1 MPKRNNKKIDY
12 SSLSPQ
18 ERYDRALEDAA
29 QQLSYRP
36 LSQQALRDKL
46 TGKGHGGDEADY
58 AVAWLLERGYL
69 SDERLAESAVQSYTR
84 RGYGSLRIRQEL
96 RRKGIGEETA
106 QAVLDDCEPDME
118 VMHKLIDKR
127 LHGDLSDRR
136 EVGKTVA
143 ALQRRG
149 YKWEEIRRALNTY
162 GADIEA
168 DFD

>member
-1 MPKRNNKKIDY
+1 MPKRNIKKIDY
-12 SSLSPQ
+12 SSLSLQ
-18 ERYDRALEDAA
+18 ERYDRALADAA
-29 QQLSYRP
+29 EQLSYRP

-46 TGKGHGGDEADY
+46 TGKGHGEDEADY

-69 SDERLAESAVQSYTR
+69 SDERLAESAARSYTR

-96 RRKGIGEETA
+96 RKKGIEDETA

-127 LHGDLSDRR
+127 LHGDLSDRK
-136 EVGKTVA
+136 EVGKAIV

-149 YKWEEIRRALNTY
+149 YKWEEIRRALNAY

>member
-1 MPKRNNKKIDY
+1 MPKRNIKKVDY
-12 SSLSPQ
+12 SSLSLQ

-29 QQLSYRP
+29 QQLSYRA
-36 LSQQALRDKL
+36 LSAQALRGKL
-46 TGKGHGGDEADY
+46 TGKGHGEDEADY

-69 SDERLAESAVQSYTR
+69 SDERLAESAARAYTR

-106 QAVLDDCEPDME
+106 NAVLDTCEPDFE
-118 VMHKLIDKR
+118 VMRKLIDKR
-127 LHGDLSDRR
+127 LHGDLSDRK
-136 EVGKTVA
+136 EVGKAIA

-149 YKWEEIRRALNTY
+149 YRWEDIRRALNAY

>member
-1 MPKRNNKKIDY
+1 MPKRNIKKIDY

-18 ERYDRALEDAA
+18 ERYDRALADAA

-136 EVGKTVA
+136 EVSKTVA

-149 YKWEEIRRALNTY
+149 YKWEEIRRALNAY